1 MEARECRGRLKNYVY
16 DECDDYWL
24 FVIFFI
30 VIVYDE
36 CDVVHDGDYDDSL
49 QGKTRNYCD
58 HNNVGFKLKK
68 TFNVNDYDEYDDYD
82 DDDNVHLRVHMSMS
96 IGDSQRPI

>member
-1 MEARECRGRLKNYVY
+1 MLVF
-16 DECDDYWL
+16 L
-24 FVIFFI
+24 FI

-58 HNNVGFKLKK
+58 HNNVGFKLKEK
-68 TFNVNDYDEYDDYD
+68 LFLNSNHSGLYQLLDKIFFGKPYV
-82 DDDNVHLRVHMSMS
+82 
-96 IGDSQRPI
+96 

>member
-1 MEARECRGRLKNYVY
+1 MAKTKKPSGSTGMQRTTEKLNVY

-58 HNNVGFKLKK
+58 HNNVGFK
-68 TFNVNDYDEYDDYD
+68 F
-82 DDDNVHLRVHMSMS
+82 
-96 IGDSQRPI
+96 